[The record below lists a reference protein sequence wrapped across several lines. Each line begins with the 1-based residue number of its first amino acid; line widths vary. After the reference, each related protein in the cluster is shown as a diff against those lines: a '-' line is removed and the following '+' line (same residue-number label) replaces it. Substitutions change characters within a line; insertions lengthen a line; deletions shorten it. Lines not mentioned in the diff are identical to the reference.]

1 MKILLATDG
10 SEYSNAAAE
19 ELAARS
25 LASNAEVRIISVFQS
40 TLLITAVPAPMGGL
54 AGGAWEEADAVAK
67 KLAEEAVNNAA
78 KILTE
83 KNPKL
88 FTTNVVVE
96 GSPKHAILQEADEF
110 GADLIVVG
118 SHGRGAVGRFLLG
131 SVSQSIALHAKCS
144 VEIARRKDIS

>member
-10 SEYSNAAAE
+10 SEFSNAAAE
-19 ELAARS
+19 ELAARPIPP
-25 LASNAEVRIISVFQS
+25 NTEVRIISVFQS
-40 TLLITAVPAPMGGL
+40 VPLITGVPAPMGGL
-54 AGGAWEEADAVAK
+54 AGTWEEADAVAQQ
-67 KLAEEAVNNAA
+67 LAEEAVKKAT

-88 FTTNVVVE
+88 SISKTVIE
-96 GSPKHAILQEADEF
+96 GSPKQAILQEADKL

-118 SHGRGAVGRFLLG
+118 SHGRGPVGRFLLG

>member
-10 SEYSNAAAE
+10 SEYSNRAAE
-19 ELAARS
+19 ELAARP
-25 LASNAEVRIISVFQS
+25 LPPDVDIHIISVFQS
-40 TLLITAVPAPMGGL
+40 NALITAVPAPMGGL
-54 AGGAWEEADAVAK
+54 AGVSEETDAVAR
-67 KLAEEAVNNAA
+67 KLAQDAVTNAA
-78 KILTE
+78 KILAG

-88 FTTNVVVE
+88 HITSTVVE
-96 GSPKHAILQEADEF
+96 GSPKHEILQKADEF

-144 VEIARRKDIS
+144 VEIARRKEIS